1 MSWPRD
7 WIAMIVTTVVLSAFV
22 FVSTITFGPA
32 GFIGGLMLSWS
43 ALAAIKRIHFVRNRD
58 RRLPSDGRIAVE

>member
-7 WIAMIVTTVVLSAFV
+7 WIAMILTTVVLSAFV

-32 GFIGGLMLSWS
+32 GFIGGLMVSWS
-43 ALAAIKRIHFVRNRD
+43 ALAAIKRIHIRRNRD
-58 RRLPSDGRIAVE
+58 RRLPADKGIAVE